1 MQEWG
6 NGLIGLDLSGVRQNI
21 FSLALDLA
29 YHARVSDHG
38 LTHESRVFS
47 VARFISRGAL
57 WTHRDVLTWFNVPLT
72 LQQARQIR
80 LCDPLGEDILI
91 QGDPSE
97 YGIAS
102 WYGPGFHGR
111 LAASGEIYNMYDHT
125 AAHKSLPLQSLVRV
139 VHQPTGRSVVVRIN
153 DRGPYVAGRI
163 IDLSYQ
169 AKELLRMGD
178 IGAVYIE
185 KLDTSLS
192 QVDCR

>member
-1 MQEWG
+1 
-6 NGLIGLDLSGVRQNI
+6 
-21 FSLALDLA
+21 
-29 YHARVSDHG
+29 
-38 LTHESRVFS
+38 
-47 VARFISRGAL
+47 
-57 WTHRDVLTWFNVPLT
+57 
-72 LQQARQIR
+72 
-80 LCDPLGEDILI
+80 
-91 QGDPSE
+91 
-97 YGIAS
+97 
-102 WYGPGFHGR
+102 
-111 LAASGEIYNMYDHT
+111 MYDHT

-169 AKELLRMGD
+169 VKELLRMGD